1 MTSIQTT
8 AKYDRTNPFHIYYDL
23 DAVNLDKTGTQP
35 PPILRFTEVRNNPYL
50 NAPENYFL
58 SVVRFA
64 IQTPSL
70 PIFIPIVQTGQ
81 ANPNLT
87 IYSITMEYTVAGN
100 PIVFQKYLDFV
111 PTNVYLPVPSAP
123 LVNQDVST
131 EYYYIYNYQYIIK
144 MINKTVLD
152 CFNGLAAAVVAA
164 GGVMPTTNVPFFEID
179 PSGFKSVLFADQAA
193 FADTLVN
200 PIKFFMNS
208 AMYHL
213 MTSYQSDYLGYS
225 GITFGRNYRLK
236 IYSTSVNIF
245 NFPTYNAIQM
255 YQDQSSIALMNPIQS
270 LVFTTS
276 LLPVQETNVSAP
288 KVFGSD
294 SRLTSSNNNVN
305 IAPIITDFEVP
316 FSADNTYRPNIEYS
330 PQSEYR
336 LVDLYGASPISA
348 IELSCF
354 WKTQFGNLVPFYLN
368 SNCKANIKLMFRR
381 KDFNVIGFRP

>member
-1 MTSIQTT
+1 
-8 AKYDRTNPFHIYYDL
+8 
-23 DAVNLDKTGTQP
+23 
-35 PPILRFTEVRNNPYL
+35 
-50 NAPENYFL
+50 
-58 SVVRFA
+58 
-64 IQTPSL
+64 
-70 PIFIPIVQTGQ
+70 
-81 ANPNLT
+81 
-87 IYSITMEYTVAGN
+87 
-100 PIVFQKYLDFV
+100 
-111 PTNVYLPVPSAP
+111 
-123 LVNQDVST
+123 
-131 EYYYIYNYQYIIK
+131 
-144 MINKTVLD
+144 
-152 CFNGLAAAVVAA
+152 
-164 GGVMPTTNVPFFEID
+164 
-179 PSGFKSVLFADQAA
+179 
-193 FADTLVN
+193 
-200 PIKFFMNS
+200 
-208 AMYHL
+208 
-213 MTSYQSDYLGYS
+213 
-225 GITFGRNYRLK
+225 
-236 IYSTSVNIF
+236 
-245 NFPTYNAIQM
+245 
-255 YQDQSSIALMNPIQS
+255 MNPIQS